1 VPKAI
6 IVGAGLAGLTAGYRL
21 KQAGWE
27 VQVLEAAHEPG
38 GRAVSVSKQGYLF
51 DTGAVGLG
59 TVYKDYMD
67 LVAELGLSGIVEKS
81 STISATVRQ
90 GKIYEIDSARP
101 ITGLTS
107 KLFSFGSKIK
117 LINLIRDLGKV
128 KPHLDIRDVAAAAQF
143 DDENVED
150 YALRRLNKELLEYL
164 VEPVARTVNLTRAR
178 NISKLELMNSLAGLF
193 DTTLIGLRGGVAVF
207 AEKLAANLDISFNTK
222 VSGVKRYDDHVEVS
236 FTDAHGTNSPETADA
251 CIIATT
257 LPQAIALYPEAEK
270 HYAPLAGMIHYNR
283 GLCVHLGYKAL
294 ARTKALIVM
303 MPPSEQQEIAVVFME
318 HNKATDRAPVGHSM
332 ITVFFDD
339 TTMDRPWA
347 LSDEALAKETS
358 GIIEKYMPELAGQ
371 LEMWHVSRWPLG
383 LTSPN
388 QGIYKAMQA
397 VNESDD
403 PADRVQLTG
412 DFRSTAG
419 QNSAVAWGN
428 NIARNLIKNLAA

>member
-6 IVGAGLAGLTAGYRL
+6 IIGAGLAGLTAGYRL

-27 VQVLEAAHEPG
+27 VKVLEAAHEPG

-51 DTGAVGLG
+51 DSGAVGLG

-67 LVAELGLSGIVEKS
+67 LVAELGLSDLVEKS

-90 GKIYEIDSARP
+90 GKMYEIDSARP
-101 ITGLTS
+101 ITGITS
-107 KLFSFGSKIK
+107 KLFSLRSKLK

-128 KPHLDIRDVAAAAQF
+128 KPHLNIRDVAAAAQF
-143 DDENVED
+143 DDENVEA
-150 YALRRLNKELLEYL
+150 YALRRLNKELLEYF
-164 VEPVARTVNLTRAR
+164 VEPIARTVNLTRAR

-207 AEKLAANLDISFNTK
+207 AEKLAANLDVSFHTK
-222 VSGVKRYDDHVEVS
+222 VNGIKRFDDRVDVS
-236 FTDAHGTNSPETADA
+236 YTDAYGTNSPETADA
-251 CIIATT
+251 CVIATT
-257 LPQAIALYPEAEK
+257 LPQALALYPEAGT

-303 MPPSEQQEIAVVFME
+303 MPPSEQKEIALFFLE
-318 HNKATDRAPVGHSM
+318 HNKAADRAPVGHSM

-339 TTMDRPWA
+339 SAADRPWA
-347 LSDEALAKETS
+347 LSDEALVKETA
-358 GIIEKYMPELAGQ
+358 GIVEKYMPELAGQ
-371 LEMWHVSRWPLG
+371 LEMSHVTRWPLG
-383 LTSPN
+383 LTSPGH
-388 QGIYKAMQA
+388 GIYKAMQA

-428 NIARNLIKNLAA
+428 NIARNLIENFAA